1 MKENTATQTEWKAGD
16 KIPYLIFAKT
26 LEQIEGTSSRL
37 EIIKTLAD
45 FFVKAINLSPNDL
58 SPAVHL
64 CVNQLGP
71 AYEGLELGIA
81 DAYLIKAIAGATGRT
96 ANKIKEDLKKGLD
109 LGVVAQ
115 QSRHAQSML
124 FKPKP
129 LTVPFVFNKLR
140 EIAQTSG
147 ADSVNKKVDKIQSL
161 ILHCVDCEAKYLVRC
176 LSGKLRIGLAEQSLI
191 VALANA
197 FTTVELGDKKK
208 RMPADK
214 LKERMTE
221 DALTMKTA
229 FCECPNYERIIELV
243 LKSGISKLPDECK
256 ITPGIPIKPMLAH
269 PTKGIDEIF
278 DRFGE
283 EMLACEWKYDGER
296 CQIHRLSDG
305 RVKIFSRN
313 QEDSTNKFPDI
324 VERVP
329 KCIRDKNDTVTFI
342 ADGEVVAWDQVNKQI
357 LSFQVLSTRKRKNV
371 GNSED
376 IQVKVCVYL
385 FDLLYFNG
393 ESLTSETLRERR
405 NKLRENFVE
414 ETGSVHFA
422 NCIDSNDSEEINK
435 FFEDSIKGNCEGL
448 MIKCLDD
455 DSTYE
460 IAKRSRNWLKLKKD
474 YLEGIGDTLDL
485 VVIGGYH
492 GSGKRAGVYGGY
504 LLACYNEE
512 SEQYESIAKIGTGF
526 KDEDLQNQY
535 KQFKEFIIDKPRPYY
550 LFDSSL
556 APDHWFEPA
565 IVWEVKA
572 ADMSI
577 SPRHLAARG
586 LVDSEK
592 GISLRFPRFIRERN
606 DKKPED
612 ASSAQQVA
620 EMYKNQE
627 QVKNRQPK
635 ALNGE
640 DEEDDEI

>member
-1 MKENTATQTEWKAGD
+1 MKENAASQTEWKAGD

-26 LEQIEGTSSRL
+26 LEQIENISSRL
-37 EIIKTLAD
+37 EIIKTLAE

-58 SPAVHL
+58 SPAEFI
-64 CVNQLGP
+64 CVLINLDQLMK
-71 AYEGLELGIA
+71 
-81 DAYLIKAIAGATGRT
+81 DWNW

-115 QSRHAQSML
+115 QSRSGQSML

-140 EIAQTSG
+140 EIAQMSG
-147 ADSVNKKVDKIQSL
+147 TDSVGKKVDKIQSL

-176 LSGKLRIGLAEQSLI
+176 LSGKLRIGLAEQSVI

-197 FTTVELGDKKK
+197 FTTFELGDKKK
-208 RMPADK
+208 KMSAEK
-214 LKERMTE
+214 LKERMAE

-243 LKSGISKLPDECK
+243 LKSGISKLPEECK

-296 CQIHRLSDG
+296 CQIHRMSDG
-305 RVKIFSRN
+305 KVKIFSRN

-329 KCIRDKNDTVTFI
+329 KCIRDKNDENITFI

-371 GNSED
+371 GTSED

-414 ETGSVHFA
+414 ENGNIHFA
-422 NCIDSNDSEEINK
+422 NYIDSNDSEEINK
-435 FFEDSIKGNCEGL
+435 FFEESIKGNCEGL

-460 IAKRSRNWLKLKKD
+460 IAKRSRKWLKLKKD

-550 LFDSSL
+550 SFDPSL

-565 IVWEVKA
+565 VVWEVKA

-592 GISLRFPRFIRERN
+592 GISLRFPRFIRERT

-612 ASSAQQVA
+612 ASSSQQVA
-620 EMYKNQE
+620 DMYKNQE
-627 QVKNRQPK
+627 SVKNRQPK
-635 ALNGE
+635 AGDG
-640 DEEDDEI
+640 DEEEWDDEI